1 MNVKFFNDKIT
12 GVKVFTGAGVLGA
25 TFVSLGFS
33 FPANLIW
40 SISNPC
46 LVWHNYRAGQ
56 KEQAFMFS
64 IFACLAIFGVVR
76 EVFL

>member
-1 MNVKFFNDKIT
+1 MKINNNSSN
-12 GVKVFTGAGVLGA
+12 VKVFTGASILGA
-25 TFVSLGFS
+25 TFVSLGLS

-40 SISNPC
+40 AISNPC